1 MSDRLDGKV
10 VIVTGGTRGMGEAIV
25 RGIVR
30 HGGAVVFGGRDEA
43 AGAAIAQTLGDAALY
58 VRQDVTSRDDWVR
71 IVGAAQARF
80 GRVTGLVNNAGEAH
94 SATLRN
100 ITDADFA
107 RQVAVNQTSVML
119 GMQQVVEPMRD
130 HGSGSIVN
138 ISSPAGVRS
147 HPGLVA
153 YAGAKAAVVGM
164 SLAAAGEL
172 AHRAIRVNVIVPGF
186 FATRLLDE
194 SSGGKG
200 RAIGAERSP
209 MRRVAE
215 PEEIVGPVVFLLSD
229 EASYVTGA
237 TLAVDGGL
245 TA

>member
-1 MSDRLDGKV
+1 MSDRLAGKV

-25 RGIVR
+25 RGVVR
-30 HGGAVVFGGRDEA
+30 HGGQVAFGGRDEA
-43 AGAAIAQTLGDAALY
+43 AGTAIADELGDAALF
-58 VRQDVTSRDDWVR
+58 VPQDVSARADWER
-71 IVGAAQARF
+71 IVDRTLTRF
-80 GRVTGLVNNAGEAH
+80 GRITGLVNNAGQAH
-94 SATLRN
+94 SATLRH

-107 RQVAVNQTSVML
+107 QQVAVNQTGVML
-119 GMQQVVEPMRD
+119 GMQHVTPAMRE

-138 ISSPAGVRS
+138 VSSPAGVRA
-147 HPGLVA
+147 HPGLVP
-153 YAGAKAAVVGM
+153 YAGAKAAVIGM

-172 AHRAIRVNVIVPGF
+172 AARAIRVNVIVPGF

-194 SSGGKG
+194 SSGGRG
-200 RAIGAERSP
+200 RAIGAERCP